1 MKLRFA
7 VIFFLAIGLFAADRL
22 YGQQPA
28 IRFRHITY
36 KDGLV
41 QSPIATVLQDK
52 SGYIWIGSW
61 SGLSRYDGTNFKN
74 FRPSDSSGNE
84 ISHNRINRL
93 YEDRQGRLWIGTGG
107 GLNLYHKNTEK
118 FQHIGLSAAKGG
130 GNFITAI
137 QQDHAGQIW
146 VATFKGIKLVT
157 PDAQNL
163 TGISTWKGTQNE
175 LFQGIVFSLAE
186 DKSTT
191 IWAGI
196 NQGLK
201 RFDPE
206 SKAIIPLPEVVRQDK
221 DLAAAKIVVIKQASD
236 GDLWFGTENSGVFC
250 YSPRLNICSHYSNL
264 VNHPH
269 SLPSNWINDLLIKD
283 SQVMVATRN
292 GLAIFDPQKNNF
304 TNYSHDPADFRTLSD
319 GSVWSLMEDHTGNVW
334 IGTYSGGLNV
344 YYPGNSNFSNISER
358 VGANVGLNKPL
369 AEAIVGD
376 KDGGLWIGSFGGGLN
391 YINRQ
396 KGLASY
402 FPVSDTRHNKF
413 SNEIKALVK
422 DSLEDLWAGTLDG
435 LFKFN
440 RNTHTFSHVELETFN
455 TKTGAKLINSL
466 LATKYGIWVGTNG
479 AGLRLVDYRGKELLK
494 LTSGADQNNSLS
506 DNYIN
511 CLYSQ
516 GDVLWI
522 GTQNGLNRYDQHQHT
537 FKSYRR
543 KTSGLGNNNVLS
555 LYVDRHQ
562 RLWIGTDGGGLNYLD
577 ERINRIYPIKQA
589 NGLTDDVV
597 AAIIAD
603 NSGSLWVSTNNGL
616 SQLNFG
622 PAAFPFAHGNYHIAN
637 YNAANGLQS
646 NQFLVNSAYVAPGGE
661 ILFGGM
667 NGITTFFPDKI
678 VKNRFRPEILLT
690 GFYINNKDVRFG
702 KGSLLQSPINETSRL
717 ALPSDQ
723 NNLTIKF
730 SALNF
735 INPEKNSYA
744 YKMAGLRNNEEW
756 LSTGNQKEVSFTN
769 LAPGHYVFTV
779 KAANNDGYWNEKGRT
794 LQITIRPP
802 LWETWWAY
810 GLYIIA
816 AAFLFYKIIQFF
828 QIRARLERDLYNEH
842 LQNERQEEFYKMKLD
857 FFTNISHEI
866 RTPLTLILGPIE
878 NLYNTTLENTLIS
891 RQVLQ
896 VKNNAERLLRL
907 IGELMDF
914 RKAETGNM
922 VLYVQQHNIVAFIK
936 EIYLSF
942 AALAENR
949 HIHYDFTTDRAEV
962 YLYIDHDQLEK
973 VFFNLLSNAF
983 KFTPDHGRITVA
995 ISSSDPAG
1003 FTVNI
1008 SDNGKGIPAE
1018 HQPKLFTNFY
1028 QVHDEK
1034 SNMGTGIGLALSK
1047 SIVELHQGAITFNST
1062 AEGPGREG
1070 HTVFTVRLPLDF
1082 RPANN
1087 VHLIGEASGAESIA
1101 SFKRQAEIDV
1111 LHPDEHP
1118 ASGLKG
1124 SIVLAEDNAE
1134 LRKFLMDS
1142 LPGYQ
1147 VSAFEN
1153 GSAAF
1158 KYTVSQI
1165 PDLIIS
1171 DVMMPVMDGL
1181 EFCRKIKSDERTS
1194 HIPVILLTALAT
1206 HIHQVNGL
1214 QTGADAYL
1222 TKPFSIK
1229 LLELNVH
1236 NLLSSRELMRR
1247 KFSQQLILQPKQV
1260 LLNNPDEQFIQKLMH
1275 IIEEQM
1281 ENPEFGVVALGTEIG
1296 MSKSV
1301 LYKKICALTN
1311 LSPADFIKSMRLKKA
1326 ADLLQQQLLP
1336 VSEVAFLVG
1345 FNDRKYFSREFKKMY
1360 GKSPSEINTSAS

>member
-1 MKLRFA
+1 MTSRF
-7 VIFFLAIGLFAADRL
+7 VCLFGLILCITSFSQVSA
-22 YGQQPA
+22 QQPA
-28 IRFRHITY
+28 IGFRHITY
-36 KDGLV
+36 KDGLR
-41 QSPIATVLQDK
+41 QSPIATILQDK

-61 SGLSRYDGTNFKN
+61 NGLSRYDGTNFKN
-74 FRPSDSSGNE
+74 YRPSDSSANE
-84 ISHNRINRL
+84 ISHNRINRI
-93 YEDRQGRLWIGTGG
+93 YEDRQARLWIGTGG
-107 GLNLYHKNTEK
+107 GLNLYDKNTDK

-137 QQDHAGQIW
+137 QQDHAGRVW
-146 VATFKGIKLVT
+146 VATFKGIKFVS
-157 PDAQNL
+157 PDAKTLSAINA
-163 TGISTWKGTQNE
+163 WKGAQDD
-175 LFQGIVFSLAE
+175 LYQGIVFSLAE
-186 DKSTT
+186 DNLGT
-191 IWAGI
+191 IWTGI
-196 NQGLK
+196 KQGLK
-201 RFDPE
+201 RFDPATG
-206 SKAIIPLPEVVRQDK
+206 KIIALPGVIRENK
-221 DLAAAKIVVIKQASD
+221 DLAIAKIIVIKQTKD
-236 GDLWFGTENSGVFC
+236 GDIWFGTENSGVFC
-250 YSPRLNICSHYSNL
+250 YSVRLNACSHYTNQI
-264 VNHPH
+264 NNPQ

-283 SQVMVATRN
+283 GLVMAATRN
-292 GLAIFDPQKNNF
+292 GLAIFDPLKNSF
-304 TNYSHDPADFRTLSD
+304 TTYTHNPADFRTLSD
-319 GSVWSLMEDHTGNVW
+319 GSAWSLMEDHTGNVW
-334 IGTYSGGLNV
+334 IGTYSGGLNI
-344 YYPGNSNFSNISER
+344 YYPGNSNFANIGER
-358 VGANVGLNKPL
+358 VGTNIGLNKPL

-376 KDGGLWIGSFGGGLN
+376 KDGGLWVGSFGGGLN

-396 KGLASY
+396 KGVASY
-402 FPVSDTRHNKF
+402 FPVSD
-413 SNEIKALVK
+413 EIKALVK
-422 DSLEDLWAGTLDG
+422 DSVGDLWAGTLDG

-440 RNTHTFSHVELETFN
+440 RRDNTFSHIKLETFN
-455 TKTGAKLINSL
+455 NKTAAKLINAL
-466 LATKYGIWVGTNG
+466 LPTKAGIWVGTNG
-479 AGLRLVDYRGKELLK
+479 AGLKLIDYTGRELLK
-494 LTSGADQNNSLS
+494 LTSNPGQEAGLC

-511 CLYSQ
+511 SLYSQ

-522 GTQNGLNRYDQHQHT
+522 GTQNGLNRYDQRSHT

-543 KTSGLGNNNVLS
+543 KTTGLGNNNVLS
-555 LYVDRHQ
+555 LYIDNHQ
-562 RLWIGTDGGGLNYLD
+562 HLWIGTDGGGLNYLD
-577 ERINRIYPIKQA
+577 ERTNRIYPIRQSD
-589 NGLTDDVV
+589 GLTDDVV

-603 NSGSLWVSTNNGL
+603 NSGALWISTNNGL
-616 SQLNFG
+616 SQLTFG
-622 PAAFPFAHGNYHIAN
+622 PAAFPLTRGNYKIAN

-646 NQFLVNSAYVAPGGE
+646 NQFLVNSSYRTPNGE

-667 NGITTFFPDKI
+667 NGITAFFPDKI
-678 VKNRFRPEILLT
+678 TKNKFRPEILLT

-702 KGSLLQSPINETSRL
+702 SNSPLHSPINETAEL
-717 ALPSDQ
+717 TLPYDQ

-735 INPEKNSYA
+735 INPEKNTYA

-769 LAPGHYVFTV
+769 LSPGHYAFTV
-779 KAANNDGYWNEKGRT
+779 KAANNDGYWNNQGRT
-794 LQITIRPP
+794 LQINIRPP

-810 GLYIIA
+810 VAYVLA
-816 AAFLFYKIIQFF
+816 AAFLFYKIIRFF
-828 QIRARLERDLYNEH
+828 QIRARLEQDLYNEH

-866 RTPLTLILGPIE
+866 RTPLTLILGPVE
-878 NLYNTTLENTLIS
+878 NLYNTTLENTVIS

-907 IGELMDF
+907 VSELMDF
-914 RKAETGNM
+914 RKTETGNM

-949 HIHYDFTTDRAEV
+949 HISYDFITDKAEV

-983 KFTPDHGRITVA
+983 KFTPEHGRITIQ
-995 ISSSDPAG
+995 ISSSGPSG
-1003 FTVNI
+1003 FTVSI
-1008 SDNGKGIPAE
+1008 ADNGKGIAAE
-1018 HQPKLFTNFY
+1018 YQSKLFTNFY
-1028 QVHDEK
+1028 QVPDEK

-1047 SIVELHQGAITFNST
+1047 SIVELHQGAITFKSSAQT
-1062 AEGPGREG
+1062 AG
-1070 HTVFTVRLPLDF
+1070 HYGSTVFTVRLPLELKA
-1082 RPANN
+1082 ANN
-1087 VHLIGEASGAESIA
+1087 VHLIGETSGSESIA

-1111 LHPDEHP
+1111 FHSTEHATS
-1118 ASGLKG
+1118 ASPKG

-1134 LRKFLMDS
+1134 LRRFLIDS

-1153 GSAAF
+1153 GAAAF
-1158 KYTVSQI
+1158 KYATSQI
-1165 PDLIIS
+1165 PDLVIS

-1181 EFCRKIKSDERTS
+1181 TLCRKIKSDERTS

-1222 TKPFSIK
+1222 TKPFSTK

-1236 NLLSSRELMRR
+1236 NLLNSRELMRK

-1260 LLNNPDEQFIQKLMH
+1260 LLNNPDEQFIQKLMN
-1275 IIEEQM
+1275 IIEDQM
-1281 ENPEFGVVALGTEIG
+1281 ENPEFGVVALGSEIG

-1326 ADLLQQQLLP
+1326 ADLLQQRILS
-1336 VSEVAFLVG
+1336 VTEVASLVG

-1360 GKSPSEINTSAS
+1360 GKSPAEMISTSAS